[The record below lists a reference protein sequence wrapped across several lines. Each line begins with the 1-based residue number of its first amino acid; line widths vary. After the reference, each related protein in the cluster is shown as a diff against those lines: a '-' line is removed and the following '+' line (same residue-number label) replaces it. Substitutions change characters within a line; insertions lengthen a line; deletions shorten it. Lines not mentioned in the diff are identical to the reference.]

1 MSMINTLRSI
11 RAFASLTSLVVS
23 SLAFAQL
30 TVSPQTDLQALA
42 RAITGPGVTISNP
55 QITCHGQG
63 YGEFQYAGQL
73 LGIDEGILLT
83 TGTRANAVGPNNAE
97 NTTFQQNTAGDATL
111 NLVTGRTTYDACKFE
126 FDVIPGGDSLRFD
139 FVFGS
144 EEYNEW
150 VGSQYNDVF
159 GFFISGPGITGD
171 PGIGNQKNIALIPGT
186 NQAVTIN
193 NVNNGSNANFF
204 HDNAGGQYL
213 QYDGITRGLSAFSV
227 VEPCQTY
234 HLKLVVA
241 DASDRKF
248 DSGVFIA
255 KVKSN
260 PVSMQLF
267 TQNGSDKLI
276 EGCNDGRVR
285 FTRQVVTNQPLDL
298 EYYLHGTATNGIDYT
313 AIGNVDPNIPKA
325 ITIPANQAYV
335 DQPIMTIAD
344 GIPEGI
350 ETLLFILGNPN
361 CPGAYNDTLIVPLV
375 DSLQAAVTPVQSTIC
390 QGGQTQLLASGG
402 TAYAWS
408 PAAGLSATNI
418 PNPIA
423 QPTSTKMYTV
433 VVTDGGCSRS
443 LQTQVKVSAMAA
455 TASITRPL
463 CNGASNGAINLS
475 VSGGIAPYAFQ
486 WTGPNGFTA
495 STEDITNISAGTY
508 TVAITDAACT
518 KTQSFNVGQPA
529 PFSVN
534 LEPSLLIFGQNISCH
549 GGQDGSID
557 ATATGGTQPYSAA
570 WTGPN
575 GFSAGTLDLAN
586 LGAGSYSVTVTDAN
600 GCTATANTTLLS
612 SAPMMATITGTT
624 DIDCANDAN
633 GSVTVSITGGMPVYT
648 YSWNT
653 VPAQTGPTASGL
665 APGTYTVIATDQYGC
680 TVGTVATLSGPAQPL
695 NVQLTSKSDVACSGA
710 ANGSATISVS
720 GGTAGYTIAWNTT
733 PVQTGVTATGL
744 SGGSYTATIS
754 DANGCGTTFTVAI
767 AEPAQPMAVS
777 ITAQQNVTCNGQ
789 ASGSAT
795 VSATGGSGPYAYSW
809 NTTPVR
815 NGASQTGLSAGS
827 YTVTVTDARGC
838 TATQGVVITAPASGL
853 SASISSSTNVLC
865 AGGSTGNATVN
876 VNGGTSPYSYL
887 WNTTP
892 SQTAASATGL
902 GIGTWQVSV
911 HDANGCST
919 SASATITQPAA
930 LAVSATITPAM
941 CQGAANGAVDVTTAG
956 GTSPYTWSWTGPG
969 GFTANTEDIGSLNAG
984 GYSLMVTDAS
994 GCSITRSFDV
1004 NQPGLFT
1011 VTATPSLFGSANVS
1025 CPNSS
1030 DGTIDLQV
1038 SGAVAPYSFVWTG
1051 PNGFNSTS
1059 EDITGLQAG
1068 TYSVSITD
1076 DNGCSTDL
1084 DVTLQAPTSI
1094 TASFTLSYF
1103 GGTSIS
1109 CNGGSNGSI
1118 NTLIS
1123 GGNSPY
1129 STSWSGPSGFTS
1141 NQADLNGLSA
1151 GSYQLIITDA
1161 TGCIATRTV
1170 ELSQPAALSANDG
1183 GTSPVSCYGSNNGQ
1197 ATVHVTGGRTPYS
1210 YSWNTSPVQHA
1221 ATATGLAAGSY
1232 TVVVTDANG
1241 CTSSTTLAVGGPT
1254 APLAISTPTITNV
1267 LCHGAQAGEA
1277 TVQATGGTAPYS
1289 YSWNTVPQIN
1299 ASTATG
1305 LSAGSW
1311 TVIVTDAA
1319 GCSASRNVVI
1329 TQPLQPLAATVVN
1342 YHTVTCFGDDDGAIS
1357 INATGGSGNYSVTWN
1372 TLPPQNGSSV
1382 TGLSIGNYVAT
1393 ITDLNGC
1400 TQTLDL
1406 PVYVGGPAAPLAI
1419 SYVPFTYPGG
1429 AHVSC
1434 PGSSDGS
1441 IDVSVSGGTQA
1452 YVYFWQ
1458 DGAGG
1463 TFHMEDPTG
1472 LSAGSYLLSVVDGH
1486 ACLTDTVITLL
1497 APDTITATATIQS
1510 AICHGASNGAIDLT
1524 PHGGIAPYAYQWSGP
1539 GGFSATTQDLNMIA
1553 AGVYTVVIT
1562 DANGCSINQPFD
1574 VTEPGTFTFDAT
1586 ASSAACSASTTGSIQ
1601 MEASGGTAPYQYAW
1615 SGPNGFTASTPSISN
1630 LPAGTYHLILTDDNG
1645 CSALYSGHITAP
1657 TPLTVFSISHK
1668 NHGGYDITC
1677 AGSSDGAISTTYT
1690 GGTPPY
1696 TFAWSGPGGFT
1707 ANTPDLS
1714 GLAAGTYTLLLT
1726 DANGCTRTIT
1736 TTLTGPPV
1744 LTATA
1749 VAAGFAGGAG
1759 TSCNG
1764 ASDGSVI
1771 VTPGGGVPPY
1781 AVSWIGPGG
1790 FTSNSWQITGL
1801 APGTYTVAVTDGNGC
1816 SATASATL
1824 TAPAPIALSTSS
1836 TNVTCNG
1843 GANGTTDLTVSGG
1856 SGAYSYQ
1863 WTGPGVFTASTQD
1876 LTSISAGTYDVT
1888 VTDANGCTANTSVT
1902 ITQPTAIQASAI
1914 IATTACQGANTGAV
1928 DLTVIGGAG
1937 GYSYLWTGFPA
1948 FSATTEDISNLFAGV
1963 YTVGITDA
1971 DGCTFSASYNVGEP
1985 GLFDISAELS
1995 SMAGGYNVS
2004 CADASDGT
2012 IDATVSG
2019 GTGPYSYFWTGPN
2032 GFTSISLDLT
2042 DLLPGEYN
2050 LTVHDA
2056 NGCNATES
2064 FTLVAPTAISIGLA
2078 ATSQPSCDGGMNGS
2092 IGSSITGGTAPY
2104 TSSWTGPNGPLGISQ
2119 NLTGISAGTY
2129 VVTVTDALGCTA
2141 SQSITLNSPAG
2152 IDAIATPFVFPNGTN
2167 LSCANYYD
2175 GSIDLAIAGGTA
2187 PYQVNWSGPSGYQSS
2202 SVDIVGLASGTYTA
2216 TITDANGC
2224 FAFAQVQL
2232 VAPTPLQ
2239 LAITT
2244 SSYSG
2249 GNAISCSGASDG
2261 TITLT
2266 TSGGSPAYTT
2276 AWTGPN
2282 GFTSTQTTLQNL
2294 TPGTYTVFIT
2304 DASGCNKTATV
2315 TLAAPPPI
2323 TATAILSNQG
2333 GFEVGC
2339 DGNDGSIAL
2348 TAGGGLAPYQFSWT
2362 GPSGFASSNEDL
2374 QDLIAGAYTVVITDA
2389 NGCSISRTYTLSS
2402 PANLSA
2408 TLAVTSNECDV
2419 SANGEIDLTVTG
2431 GVAPFNIAWTGPDGF
2446 TSNAEDLTGLVSGDY
2461 SVTVTSAMGC
2471 STTANATVL
2480 AAAPMMVELYASVYG
2495 DVNIAC
2501 HGAST
2506 GAIGLTVS
2514 GGFAP
2519 LNIAWTGPGGFT
2531 ATTSDITGLMAGTY
2545 AVAITDDQGCARDT
2559 SITLIQPDSTLIT
2572 TLSAT
2577 DIACHGELSG
2587 SIDATVTGGAA
2598 PYTYDWRGPDSTMYS
2613 TQDITGLSAGDYELI
2628 VIDANQCVNTL
2639 SISISQPDSALAVN
2653 FTLVDH
2659 NGYNTSCSDA
2669 SDGAINLE
2677 VIGGTAGYTYS
2688 WTGPD
2693 GFTSLVDSLS
2703 GLAAGTYVLSATDAN
2718 GCSILQSITL
2728 VPAPPVTV
2736 ELVATTFPSGTNI
2749 SCSGESDGSI
2759 SATIDGGIEPISLQW
2774 SGPNGFTSTDLNLDS
2789 LSPGTYCLTVNDD
2802 NGCSAQQC
2810 VTLLAPD
2817 ALTAT
2822 ATGTTAPC
2830 GLATGTVSATVTGGG
2845 APYSYAWNTGAQSA
2859 DLNEVIAGSYSVT
2872 ITDANGCVASASATV
2887 VGSPAM
2893 VATATVSDP
2902 LCNAS
2907 NEGAINLSF
2916 TSGLAPFSILWN
2928 NGSSAESLS
2937 DLFGGEYGVTVTDA
2951 NGCMWD
2957 SVITVQAPPAIT
2969 ADSELSHFA
2978 NGHNISMWGG
2988 SNGSIIVNAAG
2999 GTSPYTYEW
3008 NDGNTAPARYGL
3020 SAGTY
3025 AVRITD
3031 ANGCTLELT
3040 IMLTQPDE
3048 LEMPTGFTPND
3059 DGNNDAF
3066 VVHGIDA
3073 YPENQITVFNRWG
3086 NVVFEQLHYRNEW
3099 RGENQQGQALP
3110 DGTYF
3115 VVLRLNADLTLQN
3128 YVDLRR

>member
-1 MSMINTLRSI
+1 MINTLRSI
-11 RAFASLTSLVVS
+11 RGLTSLASLVIS
-23 SLAFAQL
+23 SFAFAQL

-42 RAITGPGVTISNP
+42 RTITGPGVTISNP

-63 YGEFQYAGQL
+63 YGEFHYAGQL

-204 HDNAGGQYL
+204 HDNAGGQHL

-227 VEPCQTY
+227 VQPCQTY

-260 PVSMQLF
+260 PVSMQLI
-267 TQNGSDKLI
+267 TQNGSATLI
-276 EGCNDGRVR
+276 EGCNNGSVR

-335 DQPIMTIAD
+335 DQPIVTIAD
-344 GIPEGI
+344 GIAEGI

-361 CPGAYNDTLIVPLV
+361 CPGAYKDTLKVPLA
-375 DSLQAAVTPVQSTIC
+375 DSLHAAVTPVQSIIC
-390 QGGQTQLLASGG
+390 QGGQAQLIASGG
-402 TAYAWS
+402 TAYTWS
-408 PAAGLSATNI
+408 PASGLSASNI

-423 QPTSTKMYTV
+423 QPTSTTLYTV

-443 LQTQVKVSAMAA
+443 LQTKVKVSAMAA

-475 VSGGIAPYAFQ
+475 VNGGIAPYAFQ
-486 WTGPNGFTA
+486 WSGPNAFTA
-495 STEDITNISAGTY
+495 STEDIANIPAGTY
-508 TVAITDAACT
+508 TVTITDAACT

-529 PFSVN
+529 FFSVN

-557 ATATGGTQPYSAA
+557 ATATGGTGPYSAA

-586 LGAGSYSVTVTDAN
+586 LGAGAYSVIVMDAN

-624 DIDCANDAN
+624 DVDCANDAN

-653 VPAQTGPTASGL
+653 VPVQIGPTASGL
-665 APGTYTVIATDQYGC
+665 APGTYTITATDQYGC
-680 TVGTVATLSGPAQPL
+680 NVDTVATISGPTHPL
-695 NVQLTSKSDVACSGA
+695 NAQLTAKTDVACSGA

-720 GGTAGYTIAWNTT
+720 GGTAGYTIAWNTN

-777 ITAQQNVTCNGQ
+777 ITTQQNVTCNGQ

-815 NGASQTGLSAGS
+815 NGASQTGLRAGS

-838 TATQGVVITAPASGL
+838 TATQAVVITAPASGL
-853 SASISSSTNVLC
+853 SANITSSTNVLC
-865 AGGSTGNATVN
+865 AGGNTGSATVN
-876 VNGGTSPYSYL
+876 VTGGTSPYSYL

-892 SQTAASATGL
+892 SQTGASATGL
-902 GIGTWQVSV
+902 GIGTWLVSI

-930 LAVSATITPAM
+930 LSVSGIVTPAM
-941 CQGAANGAVDVTTAG
+941 CQGAANGTVDVTTAG
-956 GTSPYTWSWTGPG
+956 GTSPYTWSWTGPL

-984 GYSLMVTDAS
+984 GYSLTVTDAS
-994 GCSITRSFDV
+994 GCSTTRSFDV

-1011 VTATPSLFGSANVS
+1011 VTATPSLFGIANVS

-1051 PNGFNSTS
+1051 PNGFYSTS

-1084 DVTLQAPTSI
+1084 DVTLQAPASI
-1094 TASFTLSYF
+1094 TVGFTLSNF
-1103 GGTSIS
+1103 GATSIS

-1129 STSWSGPSGFTS
+1129 STSWSGPSGFS
-1141 NQADLNGLSA
+1141 SDQADLTGLSA
-1151 GSYQLIITDA
+1151 GNYLLTITDVN
-1161 TGCIATRTV
+1161 GCITTRTV
-1170 ELSQPAALSANDG
+1170 ELSQPPTLSANDG

-1197 ATVHVTGGRTPYS
+1197 ATVNVTGGRTPYS
-1210 YSWNTSPVQHA
+1210 YSWNTSPAQHA

-1241 CTSSTTLAVGGPT
+1241 CTSSKTLAVGGPT
-1254 APLAISTPTITNV
+1254 APLAIGTPTITNV
-1267 LCHGAQAGEA
+1267 LCHGGQAGAA
-1277 TVQATGGTAPYS
+1277 TVLATGGTAPYS

-1299 ASTATG
+1299 GPTATG
-1305 LSAGSW
+1305 LAAGTW

-1329 TQPLQPLAATVVN
+1329 TQPLQPLAATVTN
-1342 YHTVTCFGDDDGAIS
+1342 YHTVTCFGDDDGSIS
-1357 INATGGSGNYSVTWN
+1357 INATGGSGNYSITWN

-1400 TQTLDL
+1400 TQTLDF

-1441 IDVSVSGGTQA
+1441 IDVSVTGGTQA

-1472 LSAGSYLLSVVDGH
+1472 LSAGTYRLSVVDGH
-1486 ACLTDTVITLL
+1486 ACLTDTVITLI
-1497 APDTITATATIQS
+1497 APDMITATATVQS

-1524 PHGGIAPYAYQWSGP
+1524 PHGGLAPYAYQWSGP
-1539 GGFSATTQDLNMIA
+1539 GGFSANTQDLNMIA

-1586 ASSAACSASTTGSIQ
+1586 ASSATCSASSTGSIQ
-1601 MEASGGTAPYQYAW
+1601 MEVSGGTAPYQYAW
-1615 SGPNGFTASTPSISN
+1615 SGPNGFTATTASISN
-1630 LPAGTYHLILTDDNG
+1630 LPAGAYHLILTDDNG

-1657 TPLTVFSISHK
+1657 SPLTVFSISHK

-1677 AGSSDGAISTTYT
+1677 AGSSDGAITTTYT

-1714 GLAAGTYTLLLT
+1714 GLAAGTYTLILT

-1736 TTLTGPPV
+1736 TTLVGPPV

-1749 VAAGFAGGAG
+1749 VPGGFAGGTG

-1764 ASDGSVI
+1764 ASDGSI
-1771 VTPGGGVPPY
+1771 ILTPAGGVPPY
-1781 AVSWIGPGG
+1781 AVTWSGPGG
-1790 FTSNSWQITGL
+1790 FTSNGWQITGL
-1801 APGTYTVAVTDGNGC
+1801 APGTYTVALTDGNGC
-1816 SATASATL
+1816 STTASATL
-1824 TAPAPIALSTSS
+1824 IAPAPISLSTSS

-1843 GANGTTDLTVSGG
+1843 GANGTTNLSVSGG
-1856 SGAYSYQ
+1856 SGTYTYQ

-1902 ITQPTAIQASAI
+1902 ITQPPAIQASAI
-1914 IATTACQGANTGAV
+1914 ITTTACQGVNTGAV

-1937 GYSYLWTGFPA
+1937 GYSFLWTGFPA

-2032 GFTSISLDLT
+2032 GFTAISLHLT
-2042 DLLPGEYN
+2042 DLVPGEYN

-2064 FTLVAPTAISIGLA
+2064 FTLVAPTAISIGLT
-2078 ATSQPSCDGGMNGS
+2078 ATSQPSCDGGTNGG

-2152 IDAIATPFVFPNGTN
+2152 IDAIATPFAFPNGTN

-2187 PYQVNWSGPSGYQSS
+2187 PYQVNWAGPGGYQSS
-2202 SVDIVGLASGTYTA
+2202 NVDIVGLASGTYTA

-2224 FAFAQVQL
+2224 TAFAQVQL

-2239 LAITT
+2239 LANTT

-2261 TITLT
+2261 TITVT

-2276 AWTGPN
+2276 SWSGPN
-2282 GFTSTQTTLQNL
+2282 GFTSTQTTLLNL
-2294 TPGTYTVFIT
+2294 APGTYTVLVT
-2304 DASGCNKTATV
+2304 DASGCNRTATV

-2339 DGNDGSIAL
+2339 DGNDGSIDL
-2348 TAGGGLAPYQFSWT
+2348 TAGGGLAPYQYSWT

-2389 NGCSISRTYTLSS
+2389 NGCSISRTFTLSA
-2402 PANLSA
+2402 PQNLIA
-2408 TLAVTSNECDV
+2408 TLAVTSNECDL
-2419 SANGEIDLTVTG
+2419 SANGMIDLTVSG
-2431 GVAPFNIAWTGPDGF
+2431 GVGPFNMAWTGPDGF
-2446 TSNAEDLTGLVSGDY
+2446 TSTMEDISGLASGVY

-2471 STTANATVL
+2471 STTANA
-2480 AAAPMMVELYASVYG
+2480 
-2495 DVNIAC
+2495 
-2501 HGAST
+2501 
-2506 GAIGLTVS
+2506 
-2514 GGFAP
+2514 
-2519 LNIAWTGPGGFT
+2519 
-2531 ATTSDITGLMAGTY
+2531 
-2545 AVAITDDQGCARDT
+2545 
-2559 SITLIQPDSTLIT
+2559 
-2572 TLSAT
+2572 
-2577 DIACHGELSG
+2577 
-2587 SIDATVTGGAA
+2587 
-2598 PYTYDWRGPDSTMYS
+2598 
-2613 TQDITGLSAGDYELI
+2613 
-2628 VIDANQCVNTL
+2628 
-2639 SISISQPDSALAVN
+2639 
-2653 FTLVDH
+2653 
-2659 NGYNTSCSDA
+2659 
-2669 SDGAINLE
+2669 
-2677 VIGGTAGYTYS
+2677 
-2688 WTGPD
+2688 
-2693 GFTSLVDSLS
+2693 
-2703 GLAAGTYVLSATDAN
+2703 
-2718 GCSILQSITL
+2718 
-2728 VPAPPVTV
+2728 
-2736 ELVATTFPSGTNI
+2736 
-2749 SCSGESDGSI
+2749 
-2759 SATIDGGIEPISLQW
+2759 
-2774 SGPNGFTSTDLNLDS
+2774 
-2789 LSPGTYCLTVNDD
+2789 
-2802 NGCSAQQC
+2802 
-2810 VTLLAPD
+2810 
-2817 ALTAT
+2817 
-2822 ATGTTAPC
+2822 
-2830 GLATGTVSATVTGGG
+2830 
-2845 APYSYAWNTGAQSA
+2845 
-2859 DLNEVIAGSYSVT
+2859 
-2872 ITDANGCVASASATV
+2872 
-2887 VGSPAM
+2887 
-2893 VATATVSDP
+2893 
-2902 LCNAS
+2902 
-2907 NEGAINLSF
+2907 
-2916 TSGLAPFSILWN
+2916 
-2928 NGSSAESLS
+2928 
-2937 DLFGGEYGVTVTDA
+2937 
-2951 NGCMWD
+2951 
-2957 SVITVQAPPAIT
+2957 
-2969 ADSELSHFA
+2969 
-2978 NGHNISMWGG
+2978 
-2988 SNGSIIVNAAG
+2988 
-2999 GTSPYTYEW
+2999 
-3008 NDGNTAPARYGL
+3008 
-3020 SAGTY
+3020 
-3025 AVRITD
+3025 
-3031 ANGCTLELT
+3031 
-3040 IMLTQPDE
+3040 
-3048 LEMPTGFTPND
+3048 
-3059 DGNNDAF
+3059 
-3066 VVHGIDA
+3066 
-3073 YPENQITVFNRWG
+3073 
-3086 NVVFEQLHYRNEW
+3086 
-3099 RGENQQGQALP
+3099 
-3110 DGTYF
+3110 
-3115 VVLRLNADLTLQN
+3115 
-3128 YVDLRR
+3128 